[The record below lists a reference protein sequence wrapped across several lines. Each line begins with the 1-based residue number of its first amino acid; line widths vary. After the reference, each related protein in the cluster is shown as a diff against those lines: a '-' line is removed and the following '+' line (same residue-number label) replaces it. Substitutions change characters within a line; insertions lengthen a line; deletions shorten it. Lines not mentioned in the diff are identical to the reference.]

1 MTEPVHRAVGLETE
15 YGVLQPGNPYANAV
29 AMSAH
34 VVGAYAA
41 RSRPGLTGADGAPVA
56 PVRWDYEGEDPL
68 ADLRG
73 GHLQRAGAHPSML
86 TDDPT
91 RPAPSGDAA
100 EDLPPA
106 PWGARPRPG
115 EAEAALPRATT
126 AVLANGARLYVD
138 HAHPEY
144 ASPEVLTPL
153 DALTWDRAGEVIARR
168 AMKALVQDEDGT
180 QASEVVLYKNNVDG
194 KGAAY
199 GSHES
204 YLVRRDLPFDLLVAA
219 LVPFLVTR
227 PVIAGAGRVGIGQR
241 SEHAGFQ
248 MSQRADYV
256 QTDIGLQTT
265 FNRPIVNTRDEPHAD
280 ATHWRRLHVING
292 DANRFDTPIYLKIAT
307 TNLLLWY
314 LERAHARGEDL
325 TTLSG
330 LAELAL
336 VDDPVEEH
344 WAMSHDT
351 SLRYELG
358 TACGPLTALAI
369 QRRYLDLVRGAL
381 DEDAQAGA
389 VTGADTRAALAL
401 WEEVLGTLEA
411 YAAALG
417 APGEAAATAVAA
429 RDVEWVAK
437 KQLCEAMR
445 ARTGTGWQDERL
457 AALDIQWA
465 DLRAG
470 KGIADKLIAAGR
482 TRRLVTEAEVERAA
496 DTPPSGTRAAVRG
509 RAVAS
514 VAEVVAASWTSLVLD
529 LPASPSLMRL
539 ALPDVAC
546 DEAQV
551 QALLEQLRTAAHS
564 DVERPAGGP
573 IGPSATTGGRLTP

>member
-1 MTEPVHRAVGLETE
+1 MTEPVHRPVGLETE

-29 AMSAH
+29 AMSTR
-34 VVGAYAA
+34 VVAAYAA
-41 RSRPGLTGADGAPVA
+41 RSRPGLTSADGAPVA

-73 GHLQRAGAHPSML
+73 GHLTRAGAHPSML

-100 EDLPPA
+100 EDLDLPPA

-144 ASPEVLTPL
+144 ASPEVLSPL

-168 AMKALVQDEDGT
+168 AMTALAQDEGT
-180 QASEVVLYKNNVDG
+180 ADEEVVLYKNNVDG

-204 YLVRRDLPFDLLVAA
+204 YLVRRDLPVDLLVAA
-219 LVPFLVTR
+219 LIPFLVTR

-241 SEHAGFQ
+241 SERAGFQ
-248 MSQRADYV
+248 ISQRADYV

-280 ATHWRRLHVING
+280 ATRWRRLHVING
-292 DANRFDTPIYLKIAT
+292 DANRLDTPIYLKVAT

-314 LERAHARGEDL
+314 LERARGEDL
-325 TTLSG
+325 GTLTG

-336 VDDPVEEH
+336 VRDPVEEH

-351 SLRYELG
+351 SLSHELV
-358 TACGPLTALAI
+358 TASGPLTALVI
-369 QRRYLDLVRGAL
+369 QRRYLDLVRTAL
-381 DEDAQAGA
+381 EEDAQAGA
-389 VTGADTRAALAL
+389 VTGPDTRAALAL
-401 WEEVLGTLEA
+401 WDEVLGGLET

-417 APGEAAATAVAA
+417 TPHEAAATAVVA

-437 KQLCEAMR
+437 KQLCEALR
-445 ARTGTGWQDERL
+445 ARTATGWQDERL

-470 KGIADKLIAAGR
+470 KGIAEKLIAAGR
-482 TRRLVTEAEVERAA
+482 TRRLVTDAEVERAA

-509 RAVAS
+509 RAVAGA
-514 VAEVVAASWTSLVLD
+514 AEVVAASWTSLVLD
-529 LPASPSLMRL
+529 VPGSPSLMRL

-546 DEAQV
+546 DEARA
-551 QALLEQLRTAAHS
+551 QALLEELRTAAHP
-564 DVERPAGGP
+564 DAERPAGGP
-573 IGPSATTGGRLTP
+573 IGPSTTTGGRLTP